1 MIFIW
6 FACVVAAM
14 GPARVAPP
22 SGPPCT
28 PSGYFQRFQMAAVR
42 WVRSVCSGASSRRLM
57 VSFRVAQCPSKVRLD
72 LETTRKMVP
81 LAYTFSGISRRRFQ
95 GRLLY
100 LHYSCRI
107 LKTVAWSFCICRVWP
122 ALNFIK
128 DIGNKGRQL
137 LQGMEERPYTALRNG
152 IAGARVRFAQAM
164 PKNFFMNCGYE
175 LLQVSHAL
183 QGVEDKSL

>member
-22 SGPPCT
+22 PGPPCT

-72 LETTRKMVP
+72 LETTRKMVQSAGLYLFGHKP
-81 LAYTFSGISRRRFQ
+81 ETISREITLPALQLSDIKNSGVEF
-95 GRLLY
+95 LY
-100 LHYSCRI
+100 LPRMACLEFH
-107 LKTVAWSFCICRVWP
+107 
-122 ALNFIK
+122 
-128 DIGNKGRQL
+128 
-137 LQGMEERPYTALRNG
+137 QGYWEQR
-152 IAGARVRFAQAM
+152 
-164 PKNFFMNCGYE
+164 
-175 LLQVSHAL
+175 
-183 QGVEDKSL
+183 